1 MSSSL
6 NKTHHKTTTNFE
18 SMKDVDPSKYS
29 GLQLPTYVLQCLA
42 SGMSQEQI
50 ALKFPEDGEL
60 VGLWVSFLRGNHW
73 LTKDKDGRWSITAK
87 GHLWIKKYEGR
98 R

>member
-1 MSSSL
+1 
-6 NKTHHKTTTNFE
+6 
-18 SMKDVDPSKYS
+18 MKDVDPSKSS

-42 SGMSQEQI
+42 SGMSQELI

-87 GHLWIKKYEGR
+87 GHLWIKKYEWR